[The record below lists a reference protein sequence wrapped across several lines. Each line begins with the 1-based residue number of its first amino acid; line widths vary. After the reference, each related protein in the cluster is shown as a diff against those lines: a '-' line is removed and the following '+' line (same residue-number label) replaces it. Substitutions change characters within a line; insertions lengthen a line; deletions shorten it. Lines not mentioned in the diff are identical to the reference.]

1 MDERLT
7 ALYARVDDF
16 FSAAVAATPT
26 AFTCRAGCDACC
38 RHDLSL
44 FGVEI
49 EVLREAFRTLPE
61 KLREVVVQRARRG
74 STCVFREPTTGKCD
88 IYAARPLICRT
99 HGLAVLVEGRVD
111 ACLLN
116 YREGWPDRAH
126 VLDLDRV
133 NEPLALV
140 NRLAG
145 FDGSR
150 TSLRDLV
157 LAEVA
162 DD

>member
-16 FSAAVAATPT
+16 FRAAVAASPS
-26 AFTCRAGCDACC
+26 AIACRAGCDACC
-38 RHDLSL
+38 GYDLTL
-44 FGVEI
+44 FGIEI
-49 EVLREAFRTLPE
+49 ASLRAAFGGLPE
-61 KLREVVVQRARRG
+61 GVRDAVVQRARLG
-74 STCVFREPTTGKCD
+74 STCVFRDPTSGLCD
-88 IYAARPLICRT
+88 VYDQRPLICRT
-99 HGLAVLVEGRVD
+99 HGLALLVEGRVD

-133 NEPLALV
+133 NEPLAVL

-145 FDGSR
+145 YDGTR
-150 TSLRDLV
+150 TSLRELV
-157 LAEVA
+157 LAEGE
-162 DD
+162 